1 MRKLILTFWALLLAA
16 SLSAVASAQTRVL
29 PDRFGSWEASEP
41 ARTITAKDLG
51 AKWAQASDAEAVLKE
66 AGLSDIEQRS
76 YRSGQDEITL
86 RVFRLKDPSSA
97 YEFYTFLLVPGMHNM
112 GVGADSAL
120 SQYDGRI
127 LVGNFVVQAAL
138 SPNTKPESLS
148 ELAKALKAK
157 ADPTPLPPVKTYLP
171 NDWRIFGSE
180 KYALGPEAFRA
191 AMNSLN
197 QGANA
202 DLSNE
207 VGFQDG
213 AEAILARYQGQHGS
227 GVLLLLEYP
236 TPQVAEN
243 RRHHLEEALTAAA
256 KHAGVTVERKAS
268 LLSLVFAPTSQMH
281 AQAIRDAVNYETEVT
296 WNEPHQ
302 SATDPPLVRVLY
314 KIFLFTSLFLVVA
327 TVAGIA
333 FGGFRILVKHWWPG
347 KVFDRP
353 ENIEVLQLG
362 LSGKKIDPSDMY

>member
-1 MRKLILTFWALLLAA
+1 
-16 SLSAVASAQTRVL
+16 
-29 PDRFGSWEASEP
+29 
-41 ARTITAKDLG
+41 
-51 AKWAQASDAEAVLKE
+51 
-66 AGLSDIEQRS
+66 
-76 YRSGQDEITL
+76 
-86 RVFRLKDPSSA
+86 
-97 YEFYTFLLVPGMHNM
+97 
-112 GVGADSAL
+112 VGADSAL

-148 ELAKALKAK
+148 ELAKALKAQ
-157 ADPTPLPPVKTYLP
+157 ADPTPLPPVKSYLP
-171 NDWRIFGSE
+171 SDWRIFGSE

-202 DLSNE
+202 NLSNE
-207 VGFQDG
+207 LGFQDG

-243 RRHHLEEALTAAA
+243 RRHHVEDALTAAA
-256 KHAGVTVERKAS
+256 KQAGVTVERKAS
-268 LLSLVFAPTSQMH
+268 LLSLVFAPTSPMH

-302 SATDPPLVRVLY
+302 SATDPPLVRMLY

-327 TVAGIA
+327 TVTGIA